1 MAPDL
6 AILDSGA
13 TGTLLISKK
22 ASERGYNMDVI
33 RNGPTVKF
41 ADGTVTVPITHVVNM
56 SEWLKGYVVADLAE
70 SLISVRDFTKL
81 G

>member
-13 TGTLLISKK
+13 TGTLLTSKK

-33 RNGPTVKF
+33 RIGPTVKF
-41 ADGTVTVPITHVVNM
+41 ADGTVTVPITHVVNIDVRERL
-56 SEWLKGYVVADLAE
+56 SSKRKQTVLLNNL
-70 SLISVRDFTKL
+70 SLLF
-81 G
+81 

>member
-13 TGTLLISKK
+13 TGTLLTSKK

-41 ADGTVTVPITHVVNM
+41 ADGTVLVPIAHVINM
-56 SEWLKGYVVADLAE
+56 REWLKRYMVAD
-70 SLISVRDFTKL
+70 
-81 G
+81 